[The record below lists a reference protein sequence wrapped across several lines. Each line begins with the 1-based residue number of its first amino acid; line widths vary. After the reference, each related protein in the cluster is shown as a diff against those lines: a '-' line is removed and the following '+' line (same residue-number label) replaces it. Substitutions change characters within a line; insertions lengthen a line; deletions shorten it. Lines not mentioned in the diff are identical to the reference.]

1 MRFGV
6 LGPLAVWDGEGE
18 PVKVPEAKVRALLAD
33 LLVHEGRP
41 VSADRL
47 IDDLWGGAPPR
58 NPANAL
64 QAKVSQLRRAL
75 GRDRVVHQAPG
86 YRLRVD
92 VAAGDEVDA
101 DRFRSL
107 VEEARGVPDARVRVD
122 VLTRALALWR
132 GPAYADLADESFVRV
147 AADRLAEQRLAVV
160 EEQAE
165 ARLATGDHT
174 LLTGELA
181 DLVARHP
188 LRERLRAVQMRALYL
203 AGRQSEALASYA
215 ALRQQLSEELGLD
228 PGPEVVSLHEAILRQ
243 EPGLGAG
250 EGTGS
255 GAGAGFGGGWLGVGP
270 GEVLGVGP
278 GGALGASP
286 GGPQEAGSG
295 GALGAV
301 SVGRRGEE
309 ADGPLGSGLGSGL
322 GAGPGSGQ
330 GSAAVPSPVVGP
342 PRESLRVRTNLPAP
356 LTALVGRE
364 RAVVEAGELLAAGRL
379 VTLTGSGGVGKTR
392 LAVEVAGRQVGG
404 GEGLTAFPDGVWLVE
419 LAGMGGG
426 SGVAD
431 LAQAVAG
438 VLGLRDDVPSGP
450 PGAGR
455 LGAPGS
461 GRPGTA
467 GSGRVGAPGF
477 RQPGTA
483 GSGWP
488 GTPGS
493 GQPGTASPGRPGT
506 PGSEQPRTASPGQP
520 GTAESGRTRAAN
532 PGQTGTAEFGS
543 VEGGALGAPAPAE
556 RLVAALRERRMLLVL
571 DNCEQVVEGAAE
583 LTDTLLRAVPGLR
596 VLVTSQEPLGLTGE
610 AVFLVEPLPA
620 ADAVSLFVARARAA
634 APGFSLSHG
643 GADEAAVEEIC
654 RRLDGIP
661 LALELAA
668 TRVRALGVRELAD
681 RLGDRFRLLTSGQR
695 GAPARQQTL
704 RAMIDWSWELL
715 SAPERIVLRRLAVH
729 RDGCTLDAAEAVCA
743 GDGVTRDEVLDLVTR
758 LVDRSLVVVAQGPAG
773 TGPRYRLLESVSAY
787 AMERLR
793 EMEDLSGVRERH
805 LHHYLDLAERA
816 EPYLRGGEQRVWLD
830 ILDAEAA
837 NLRGALEEAVRRASG
852 RGAGDAGQRP
862 GVHSADEAVRLGVA
876 LSWWWL
882 LRGRLSEGLR
892 SLSSVLDVAGE
903 KREVR
908 LLREA
913 FALMTGER
921 ASRGRAGVAGVVGVV
936 GGGADFL
943 APQAASLPHLDSLSH
958 LDSLPHLDPLSTRA
972 ARTLWL
978 YSYGL
983 FSAGDPLASEEV
995 NARVLDLADQ
1005 AGEAAEAWATGEA
1018 AEAGATGEAGGRWI
1032 VAAALGLRAMHAL
1045 IRGELDTV
1053 GGDGRRAAE
1062 LFRELGD
1069 RWGALQAV
1077 TPLAALAEIRGDYD
1091 EAVRRQEEG
1100 LVIAREL
1107 GLQAEVAARLSGLGR
1122 LALLTRDW
1130 ERARQ
1135 LHEEAGALAAE
1146 YGYRYGEI
1154 HAEMGLALGARRVGD
1169 LAAAET
1175 YLRRIRDR
1183 HADVSSLAGDHL
1195 HHAELGFIAELRGD
1209 GPGAEAHHL
1218 RGLRTARLLAE
1229 PRAVALSLEGLAGA
1243 AALAGAPERA
1253 ALLLG
1258 AADAARRSVGAPLPP
1273 AERGDVD
1280 RITAATKAALGESA
1294 FAMAFARGEQLD
1306 PTQLPVAS
1314 IDSGNSGDPGDPG
1327 DPNGPG
1333 NPVS

>member
-47 IDDLWGGAPPR
+47 IDDLWGDAPPR

-75 GRDRVVHQAPG
+75 GRDRVVYQAPG
-86 YRLRVD
+86 YQLRVD

-107 VEEARGVPDARVRVD
+107 VEEARGVADARGRAD

-132 GPAYADLADESFVRV
+132 GPAYADLADESFVRA

-165 ARLATGDHT
+165 ARLEAGEHA

-181 DLVARHP
+181 ELVARHP
-188 LRERLRAVQMRALYL
+188 LRERLRGVHMRALYL

-228 PGPEVVSLHEAILRQ
+228 PGPELVSLHEAILRQ

-250 EGTGS
+250 GGV
-255 GAGAGFGGGWLGVGP
+255 GGGGGAGGDGGAGWLRAGAGEALGSDLGSGRGSGSGSGPEPGP
-270 GEVLGVGP
+270 GSGP
-278 GGALGASP
+278 A
-286 GGPQEAGSG
+286 
-295 GALGAV
+295 
-301 SVGRRGEE
+301 
-309 ADGPLGSGLGSGL
+309 SGLGSSL
-322 GAGPGSGQ
+322 GNAP
-330 GSAAVPSPVVGP
+330 APSPVVEP
-342 PRESLRVRTNLPAP
+342 PVGSVGVRTNLPAS

-364 RAVVEAGELLAAGRL
+364 RAVAETGELLGAGRL

-392 LAVEVAGRQVGG
+392 LAVEVAGRQAGG
-404 GEGLTAFPDGVWLVE
+404 SEGRAAFPDGVWLVE
-419 LAGMGGG
+419 FAGLRGG

-431 LAQAVAG
+431 LAQTVAG
-438 VLGLRDDVPSGP
+438 VLGLRDDIPSGP
-450 PGAGR
+450 PGS
-455 LGAPGS
+455 GS
-461 GRPGTA
+461 GS
-467 GSGRVGAPGF
+467 GSRS
-477 RQPGTA
+477 
-483 GSGWP
+483 GSGWSEPMDSDPP
-488 GTPGS
+488 GPMDSGPPGPTGS
-493 GQPGTASPGRPGT
+493 GSAGGGTVRPPT
-506 PGSEQPRTASPGQP
+506 PT
-520 GTAESGRTRAAN
+520 
-532 PGQTGTAEFGS
+532 
-543 VEGGALGAPAPAE
+543 E
-556 RLVAALRERRMLLVL
+556 RLAAALRGRRMLLVL
-571 DNCEQVVEGAAE
+571 DNCEQVVEEAAE
-583 LTDTLLRAVPGLR
+583 LTDTLLRAAPGLR

-620 ADAVSLFVARARAA
+620 ADAVNLFVARARAA
-634 APGFSLSHG
+634 APGFTVTPG
-643 GADEAAVEEIC
+643 GAEEAAVAEIC

-668 TRVRALGVRELAD
+668 TRVRALGVRELSE

-704 RAMIDWSWELL
+704 RAVIDWSWELL

-758 LVDRSLVVVAQGPAG
+758 LVDRSLVVMAPGPAG

-793 EMEDLSGVRERH
+793 EMEDLGGVRERH
-805 LHHYLDLAERA
+805 LRYYLDLAERA
-816 EPYLRGGEQRVWLD
+816 EPHLRGGEQRVWLEL
-830 ILDAEAA
+830 LDAEAA
-837 NLRGALEEAVRRASG
+837 NLRAALEEAVRGASG
-852 RGAGDAGQRP
+852 QGAREVVRRSSDRRAE
-862 GVHSADEAVRLGVA
+862 EALRLGGA
-876 LSWWWL
+876 LGWWWL
-882 LRGRLSEGLR
+882 LRGRLAEARR
-892 SLSSVLDVAGE
+892 SLSTVLDVAPDAGE
-903 KREVR
+903 LR
-908 LLREA
+908 LLRDA
-913 FALMTGER
+913 FALLTGER
-921 ASRGRAGVAGVVGVV
+921 GGSHGLGAAAGRAAH
-936 GGGADFL
+936 
-943 APQAASLPHLDSLSH
+943 LPSAVDLRDTDL
-958 LDSLPHLDPLSTRA
+958 RI
-972 ARTLWL
+972 LWL
-978 YSYGL
+978 YAYGL
-983 FSAGDPLASEEV
+983 FSAGEPLASEEV
-995 NARVLDLADQ
+995 NARVLAL
-1005 AGEAAEAWATGEA
+1005 AEAVGE
-1018 AEAGATGEAGGRWI
+1018 RW
-1032 VAAALGLRAMHAL
+1032 VTAAALGLRAMHAL
-1045 IRGELDTV
+1045 LRGELDTV
-1053 GGDGRRAAE
+1053 GDDGRRAAG
-1062 LFRELGD
+1062 LFAELGD
-1069 RWGALQAV
+1069 RWGELQAA
-1077 TPLAALAEIRGDYD
+1077 TPLATLAEIRGDYD
-1091 EAVRRQEEG
+1091 EAARRQQEG
-1100 LVIAREL
+1100 LAIAREL

-1130 ERARQ
+1130 ERARE
-1135 LHEEAGALAAE
+1135 LHEEARRLAAE

-1175 YLRRIRDR
+1175 YLQRIRDR

-1209 GPGAEAHHL
+1209 TAGAEAHHL

-1243 AALAGAPERA
+1243 AAVSGAPERA

-1280 RITAATKAALGESA
+1280 RITAAARAALGEDA
-1294 FAMAFARGEQLD
+1294 FGLAFTRGAQLD
-1306 PTQLPVAS
+1306 PARLPVGPARLPV
-1314 IDSGNSGDPGDPG
+1314 DPGNSGPAASP
-1327 DPNGPG
+1327 
-1333 NPVS
+1333 